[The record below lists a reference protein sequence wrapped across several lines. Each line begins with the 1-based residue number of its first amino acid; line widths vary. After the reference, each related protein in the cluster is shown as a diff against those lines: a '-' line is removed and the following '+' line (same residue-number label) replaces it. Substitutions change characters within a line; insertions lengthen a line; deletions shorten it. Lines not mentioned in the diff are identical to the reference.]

1 MTRVTNAVHQ
11 GPHLFGRTLFRRDGV
26 RRQKMRT
33 LDRLWLGL
41 TAPWG
46 YGCTPFEPVALGKLV
61 LAVRMLWRWAAAR
74 VRGLLHHLAQLV
86 AALTV
91 WLPVAGDA

>member
-1 MTRVTNAVHQ
+1 MTNAVHQ

-33 LDRLWLGL
+33 LDRLWLHL
-41 TAPWG
+41 TTPWG

-61 LAVRMLWRWAAAR
+61 LAVRMRWRWAAAR
-74 VRGLLHHLAQLV
+74 ARGLLHDLAQLV

-91 WLPVAGDA
+91 WLAVAGDA